1 MKIPFELSHTFARSL
16 PGMVRPSRGEEQPQP
31 QVVIVNEALAAELG
45 LDVDWLRSPAGIE
58 FLLGRSTDE
67 QPHAMAYAGYQFGQ
81 FNPTMGDGRGA
92 VARRDRKRIWPLGP
106 PYQGHWP
113 HPVLAPWF

>member
-16 PGMVRPSRGEEQPQP
+16 PGMVRPSARGTAQP
-31 QVVIVNEALAAELG
+31 QVVIVNEALAAEAG

-67 QPHAMAYAGYQFGQ
+67 QPHAMAYAGYQFRQ
-81 FNPTMGDGRGA
+81 FNPTMGTA
-92 VARRDRKRIWPLGP
+92 ARCCSAR
-106 PYQGHWP
+106 
-113 HPVLAPWF
+113 

>member
-67 QPHAMAYAGYQFGQ
+67 QPHSMAYAGYQFGQ
-81 FNPTMGDGRGA
+81 FNPSMGDGRA
-92 VARRDRKRIWPLGP
+92 LLLGEIENEI
-106 PYQGHWP
+106 GRAH
-113 HPVLAPWF
+113 V